1 MSKNATAEPAARAIV
16 SSESEQLILVD
27 SNDNPLGVASKG
39 DCHDGQGTLHRAF
52 SLFIFNDQGELL
64 LQQRSPEKRLWG
76 GYWSNSCCSHPR
88 AHESMEQAVHRRLE
102 QELGM
107 AAQLRFVY
115 KFEYQAQF
123 GDLGA
128 EHELCWVYLGRA
140 RSEVRANVTEV
151 SDWRYVSVVDL
162 EREMGDAPGTFTPW
176 FKMEWSRLNEE
187 FAAQVREY
195 SAPRQTG
202 QA

>member
-1 MSKNATAEPAARAIV
+1 MGFNTGLSGLRASSVDLDVTGNNIANASTV
-16 SSESEQLILVD
+16 GFKSS
-27 SNDNPLGVASKG
+27 
-39 DCHDGQGTLHRAF
+39 
-52 SLFIFNDQGELL
+52 
-64 LQQRSPEKRLWG
+64 
-76 GYWSNSCCSHPR
+76 
-88 AHESMEQAVHRRLE
+88 
-102 QELGM
+102 
-107 AAQLRFVY
+107 
-115 KFEYQAQF
+115 QAQF

-162 EREMGDAPGTFTPW
+162 EREMGDTPGTFTPW